1 MIIPI
6 RCLSCGHVIA
16 DKWNY
21 YNEKCKS
28 LESDEKNDTMNENQ
42 DKSSL
47 GNKTERGKL
56 MDELGLKRICCRRH
70 FLGCVDMME
79 LI

>member
-1 MIIPI
+1 MLIVI
-6 RCLSCGHVIA
+6 RCMSCGKVLA

-21 YNEKCKS
+21 YEKKCHEIDMDEAAKDPELS
-28 LESDEKNDTMNENQ
+28 KKNMDEKTRGSIL
-42 DKSSL
+42 DK
-47 GNKTERGKL
+47 
-56 MDELGLKRICCRRH
+56 LGLKRICCRRH